1 MKHFLELAVE
11 AAKEAGE
18 LLRERLT
25 SGMAYELKTSH
36 HDLVTEAD
44 RLAERVIL
52 ERIGREYPDHG
63 ILSEETP
70 PARSQAPYRW
80 VIDPLD
86 GTVNYAHGIPFFSIS
101 IALEKK
107 EEIVLG
113 VVYDPLRD
121 ELFSAVAGEG
131 AHLNLDRTITV
142 SNVKRLRESLVST
155 GFAHRSELRERNLN
169 YCGAF
174 LPIAQSLRRLGSAA
188 LCLAY
193 VAAGRLDGY
202 WELNLKRWDLAAGCL
217 LVKEA
222 GGQVS
227 DLGGREL
234 SPTGG
239 ELVASN
245 GIIHRQM
252 LELFGA

>member
-1 MKHFLELAVE
+1 MKHFLELAVA

-25 SGMAYELKTSH
+25 SGMPYELKTSH

-86 GTVNYAHGIPFFSIS
+86 GTVNYAHGIPFFSVS

-121 ELFSAVAGEG
+121 ELFSVIMGEG
-131 AHLNLDRTITV
+131 AYLNGRPLRV
-142 SNVKRLRESLVST
+142 SNAKRLHESLLST
-155 GFAHRSELRERNLN
+155 GFAHRPELRDRNLS
-169 YCGAF
+169 YLGAF
-174 LPIAQSLRRLGSAA
+174 LPLAQSLRRLGSAA

-202 WELNLKRWDLAAGCL
+202 WELSLKRWDLAAGCL

-227 DLGGREL
+227 DLAGREL

-252 LELFGA
+252 LKLFGA